1 VASGRVS
8 RGRIGRGGLHA
19 MEPPYVLFLFLVVM
33 RGVGLGTRTSE
44 LVCVGGLGL
53 GYPNLRFVIGFSSH
67 FPGFI
72 FICGLVFKYSFQPN
86 VVLYVFPRA
95 IQCHFQGEIELA

>member
-8 RGRIGRGGLHA
+8 RGWIGRGGLHA
-19 MEPPYVLFLFLVVM
+19 MEPPYVLFILVVM

-53 GYPNLRFVIGFSSH
+53 GYPNLRFCNWVFKSFPKLH
-67 FPGFI
+67 FYLWAG
-72 FICGLVFKYSFQPN
+72 FKYSFQPN
-86 VVLYVFPRA
+86 VVL
-95 IQCHFQGEIELA
+95 